1 MADPKKV
8 LDKAKDEAENR
19 VRELKQR
26 LEELYK
32 EARKLDLTQ
41 EMRQEL
47 VDKARAASLQ
57 ANGDIF
63 YAILRALAEAEKL
76 KKAGLVNSQ
85 QLDELKRRL
94 EELAEEAR
102 RKAEKLRDEFRLKL
116 EYG

>member
-1 MADPKKV
+1 ADPKKV
-8 LDKAKDEAENR
+8 LDKAKDQAENR
-19 VRELKQR
+19 VRELKQK

-41 EMRQEL
+41 EMRRKLEL
-47 VDKARAASLQ
+47 RYIAAMLM
-57 ANGDIF
+57 AIGDI
-63 YAILRALAEAEKL
+63 YNAIRQAKQEADKL

-94 EELAEEAR
+94 EELKEEAS
-102 RKAEKLRDEFRLKL
+102 RKARDYGREFQLKL